1 MPPNDAWRGRV
12 KLAARILLGIGRQ
25 GPPATLNQ
33 IAELRFLAESD
44 EERDMPVERLAR
56 VVIERESKR
65 AGKAPSGDSLRAIG
79 RN

>member
-1 MPPNDAWRGRV
+1 MSPNEAWRERV
-12 KLAARILLGIGRQ
+12 KLAVRILLGVRRQ
-25 GPPATLNQ
+25 GPPVTLNQ

-56 VVIERESKR
+56 IIIERESKR
-65 AGKAPSGDSLRAIG
+65 AGKAPSWDSLRAIG

>member
-1 MPPNDAWRGRV
+1 MPPNDAWRGRF
-12 KLAARILLGIGRQ
+12 KLAACILLAMRRQ

-56 VVIERESKR
+56 IVIDRESKR
-65 AGKAPSGDSLRAIG
+65 AGKLPSQDSLRPIG